1 VITGV
6 LVVFTTD
13 TSGQFTV
20 IAIGPELLFPAFTST
35 SARTVAVFWI
45 TGQFAAAV
53 VALSV
58 IVRTSPALSVPKVQV
73 SVTPPAT
80 GEPGVQAAAL
90 APPTAH
96 VSPAGSTSVSTTP
109 VDEPEPAAAT
119 VML

>member
-20 IAIGPELLFPAFTST
+20 IAIGPDVLFAAFTST

-45 TGQFAAAV
+45 AGQFAGAV
-53 VALSV
+53 VAASV
-58 IVRTSPALSVPKVQV
+58 IVRVAPCVRVPNVQV
-73 SVTPPAT
+73 SVAPPAT
-80 GEPGVQAAAL
+80 GEAGAHAPASG
-90 APPTAH
+90 PPTAH
-96 VSPAGSTSVSTTP
+96 VSPPGSTSVSTTP
-109 VDEPEPAAAT
+109 VDEPAPPAVT